1 MIKKENIK
9 TVLDILNTPTTDIYE
24 WYTVYYKKEIPYIND
39 IGLQEVG
46 DLITEVGNYFVYFS
60 TLHAQLNTMV
70 QEAKARKLGAESYK
84 NIMIRRDILGTFAEE
99 CKFTYTAI
107 SRICTMR
114 IEGNKELEMLSH

>member
-46 DLITEVGNYFVYFS
+46 DLITEV
-60 TLHAQLNTMV
+60 
-70 QEAKARKLGAESYK
+70 
-84 NIMIRRDILGTFAEE
+84 
-99 CKFTYTAI
+99 
-107 SRICTMR
+107 
-114 IEGNKELEMLSH
+114 